1 MNRFDFCDMLVAAK
15 EQSGKSTNT
24 VSFDLRMQWSTLRR
38 FEKGVN
44 NPSMKKIFNYLDVVN
59 SVLTVN
65 HKGFSDANELVE
77 YLVKK
82 RTGKFSQRQLATAI
96 GISSTMVARIES
108 GMSNLTLD
116 VFLKIVDVLG
126 CTIKIRQKL

>member
-1 MNRFDFCDMLVAAK
+1 MGA
-15 EQSGKSTNT
+15 
-24 VSFDLRMQWSTLRR
+24 LRR

-44 NPSMKKIFNYLDVVN
+44 NPSMKKIFDYLDVVN
-59 SVLTVN
+59 SVLAVN
-65 HKGFSDANELVE
+65 HKGFSDANKLVE

-116 VFLKIVDVLG
+116 VFLKIADVLD